1 MIWETAASFV
11 WRHWR
16 LFAGAAVAGV
26 LIVLLLIA
34 RGDARHYKAL
44 WQQEQTA
51 HQLTVANYKAAA
63 AEAERMDQANI
74 VRVTKEQTAITE
86 KVTNDYQSK
95 LADSTDRYERLRA
108 KASGYLSHPASP
120 GVPETRDTTCV
131 AVSGTTCEGIP
142 PLLLEAQRNTDQ
154 LLALQ
159 AWVRAQSGV
168 DNVTDQKSFEG
179 WRKLP

>member
-11 WRHWR
+11 WRHWK

-34 RGDARHYKAL
+34 RGDTRHYKAL

-51 HQLTVANYKAAA
+51 HQLTIANYKAAA

-95 LADSTDRYERLRA
+95 LADSADRYERLRA

-120 GVPETRDTTCV
+120 GVPTSPETTCRAV
-131 AVSGTTCEGIP
+131 AGTDCENVP
-142 PLLLEAQRNTDQ
+142 TLLRAAQDNTDQ
-154 LLALQ
+154 LVALQ
-159 AWVRAQSGV
+159 AWVRAQSAV
-168 DNVTDQKSFEG
+168 DTTGAN
-179 WRKLP
+179 

>member
-1 MIWETAASFV
+1 MIWEEIGAFV

-26 LIVLLLIA
+26 LILLLMIA

-44 WQQEQTA
+44 WQQEQAA
-51 HQLTVANYKAAA
+51 HQLTIANYKAAA

-74 VRVTKEQTAITE
+74 VRVQTEQQAITE

-120 GVPETRDTTCV
+120 GVPETRDTTCLAV
-131 AVSGTTCEGIP
+131 AGTSCEGIP

-154 LLALQ
+154 LIALQ
-159 AWVRAQSGV
+159 DWVKAQSKV
-168 DNVTDQKSFEG
+168 DVGNA
-179 WRKLP
+179 P

>member
-16 LFAGAAVAGV
+16 LFASAAVAGV
-26 LIVLLLIA
+26 LILLLMIA
-34 RGDARHYKAL
+34 KGDARHFKAL
-44 WQQEQTA
+44 WRQEQTA
-51 HQLTVANYKAAA
+51 HQLTIANYKAAA

-74 VRVTKEQTAITE
+74 VRVQTEQQAITE

-108 KASGYLSHPASP
+108 KASGYLSHPQSPGLPASP
-120 GVPETRDTTCV
+120 ETTCL

-154 LLALQ
+154 LIALQ
-159 AWVRAQSGV
+159 TWVRAQSQV
-168 DNVTDQKSFEG
+168 DVGNA
-179 WRKLP
+179 PIP

>member
-1 MIWETAASFV
+1 MTFILSALGWLKLVPRWAYAALGV
-11 WRHWR
+11 
-16 LFAGAAVAGV
+16 VA
-26 LIVLLLIA
+26 VLLLLWHIH
-34 RGDARHYKAL
+34 GGWEKDAYNAAYNAGWTVEHKAH
-44 WQQEQTA
+44 EQTI
-51 HQLTVANYKAAA
+51 ANYKSAA
-63 AEAERMDQANI
+63 AEAERMDKANI

-120 GVPETRDTTCV
+120 GVPEDRNSTCE

-142 PLLLEAQRNTDQ
+142 TLLLEAQRNTDQ

-159 AWVRAQSGV
+159 AWVREQSAV
-168 DNVTDQKSFEG
+168 DVGNQ
-179 WRKLP
+179 P